1 MLFLSDFS
9 LFLSLTFGNFIIVS
23 ISVVFSH
30 LSEVHLSFLQELEA
44 EAMEKSC
51 LLSGLLFL
59 DLD

>member
-1 MLFLSDFS
+1 MLFQILGLFS
-9 LFLSLTFGNFIIVS
+9 LLTLGNLIIMS

-44 EAMEKSC
+44 EIMEKSC
-51 LLSGLLFL
+51 LLSGLLFQ